1 MIEWK
6 KRTGGCMRI
15 DLVNLSFAYGH
26 RIVLKNLSF
35 SLTHGD
41 FLVIKGKN
49 GTGKS
54 TLIKCLLGINPV
66 KSGMIFYDHEDIV
79 NFNQW
84 PEIGYVPQRFED
96 FNYEFPITVNEIL
109 SVSQRGKKKPS
120 DRLKLLDKMGI
131 LSLLNDNINNLS
143 GGQLQ
148 RVFIARAM
156 LNNPHLLILDEPTAS
171 IDQENVAYFYKTVNA
186 LRDQGI
192 NIILISH
199 DEVVETLDF
208 SHVLHLD
215 SEWDYA
221 FQTKEEYLKSYEGG
235 KK

>member
-1 MIEWK
+1 
-6 KRTGGCMRI
+6 MRI

-26 RIVLKNLSF
+26 RIVIKNMSF
-35 SLTHGD
+35 SLGHGD
-41 FLVIKGKN
+41 FLVIQGKN

-79 NFNQW
+79 SFRKW

-109 SVSQRGKKKPS
+109 SVSQLKKNPPAE
-120 DRLKLLDKMGI
+120 RLELLDKMGI
-131 LSLLNDNINNLS
+131 LSLLNENINNLS

-148 RVFIARAM
+148 RVFVARAM
-156 LNNPHLLILDEPTAS
+156 LNHPKLLFLDEPTAS
-171 IDQENVAYFYKTVNA
+171 VDQANVAYFYKTVNE
-186 LRDQGI
+186 LRESGV

-199 DEVVETLDF
+199 DDVVETLDF
-208 SHVLHLD
+208 THVLRID
-215 SEWDYA
+215 NDFSYQ
-221 FQTKEEYLKSYEGG
+221 FYTKEQYVKTRGG
-235 KK
+235 QVI

>member
-1 MIEWK
+1 
-6 KRTGGCMRI
+6 MRI

-26 RIVLKNLSF
+26 RIVIKNMSF
-35 SLTHGD
+35 SLGHGD
-41 FLVIKGKN
+41 FLVIQGKN

-79 NFNQW
+79 SFRKW

-109 SVSQRGKKKPS
+109 SVSQLKKNPPS
-120 DRLKLLDKMGI
+120 ERLELLDKMGI
-131 LSLLNDNINNLS
+131 LSLLNENVNNLS

-148 RVFIARAM
+148 RVFVARAM
-156 LNNPHLLILDEPTAS
+156 LNHPKLLFLDEPTAS
-171 IDQENVAYFYKTVNA
+171 VDQANVAYFYKTVNELKA
-186 LRDQGI
+186 SGV

-199 DEVVETLDF
+199 DDAVETLDF
-208 SHVLHLD
+208 THVLNID
-215 SEWDYA
+215 NDFSYQ
-221 FQTKEEYLKSYEGG
+221 FYTKEQYVKARGG
-235 KK
+235 KAL

>member
-1 MIEWK
+1 
-6 KRTGGCMRI
+6 MRI

-26 RIVLKNLSF
+26 RIVIKNMSF
-35 SLTHGD
+35 SLGHGD
-41 FLVIKGKN
+41 FLVIQGKN

-79 NFNQW
+79 SFRKW

-109 SVSQRGKKKPS
+109 SVSQLKKNPPS
-120 DRLKLLDKMGI
+120 ERLELLDKMGI
-131 LSLLNDNINNLS
+131 LSLLNENVNNLS

-148 RVFIARAM
+148 RVFVARAM
-156 LNNPHLLILDEPTAS
+156 LNHPKLLFLDEPTAS
-171 IDQENVAYFYKTVNA
+171 VDQANVAYFYKTINELKASGV
-186 LRDQGI
+186 

-199 DEVVETLDF
+199 DDVVETLDF
-208 SHVLHLD
+208 THVINID
-215 SEWDYA
+215 TDFSYQ
-221 FQTKEEYLKSYEGG
+221 FYTKEQYVKERGG
-235 KK
+235 KVL

>member
-1 MIEWK
+1 
-6 KRTGGCMRI
+6 MRI

-26 RIVLKNLSF
+26 RIVIKNMSF
-35 SLTHGD
+35 SLGHGD
-41 FLVIKGKN
+41 FLVIQGKN

-79 NFNQW
+79 SFRKW

-109 SVSQRGKKKPS
+109 SVSQLKKNPPS
-120 DRLKLLDKMGI
+120 ERLELLDKMGI
-131 LSLLNDNINNLS
+131 LSLLNENVNNLS

-148 RVFIARAM
+148 RVFVARAM
-156 LNNPHLLILDEPTAS
+156 LNHPKLLFLDEPTAS
-171 IDQENVAYFYKTVNA
+171 VDQENVAYFYKTVNELKA
-186 LRDQGI
+186 SGV

-199 DEVVETLDF
+199 DDAVETLDF
-208 SHVLHLD
+208 THVLNID
-215 SEWDYA
+215 NDFSYQ
-221 FQTKEEYLKSYEGG
+221 FYTKEQYVKARGG
-235 KK
+235 KAL

>member
-1 MIEWK
+1 
-6 KRTGGCMRI
+6 MRI

-26 RIVLKNLSF
+26 RIVIKNMSF
-35 SLTHGD
+35 SLGHGD
-41 FLVIKGKN
+41 FLVIQGKN

-79 NFNQW
+79 SFRKW

-109 SVSQRGKKKPS
+109 SVSQLKKNPPAE
-120 DRLKLLDKMGI
+120 RLELLDKMGI
-131 LSLLNDNINNLS
+131 LSLLNENINNLS

-148 RVFIARAM
+148 RVFVARAM
-156 LNNPHLLILDEPTAS
+156 LNHPKLLFLDEPTAS
-171 IDQENVAYFYKTVNA
+171 VDQANVAYFYKTVNE
-186 LRDQGI
+186 LRESGV

-199 DEVVETLDF
+199 DDVVETLDF
-208 SHVLHLD
+208 THVLSIDNDL
-215 SEWDYA
+215 SYR
-221 FQTKEEYLKSYEGG
+221 FYTKEQCGKERGG
-235 KK
+235 KAV